1 MITTSVL
8 SITPSVCF
16 LIDVPENI
24 TGSWY
29 EGEVHVLFKDS
40 AFEPSSPPRHSAE
53 FFNLVEEKAVRNPIV
68 FMYTDG
74 GHVYQ
79 CQAYK
84 T

>member
-1 MITTSVL
+1 MYLRTSL
-8 SITPSVCF
+8 
-16 LIDVPENI
+16 VPGMKVKFMFCSKI
-24 TGSWY
+24 
-29 EGEVHVLFKDS
+29 VPLK
-40 AFEPSSPPRHSAE
+40 PSSPPRHSAE